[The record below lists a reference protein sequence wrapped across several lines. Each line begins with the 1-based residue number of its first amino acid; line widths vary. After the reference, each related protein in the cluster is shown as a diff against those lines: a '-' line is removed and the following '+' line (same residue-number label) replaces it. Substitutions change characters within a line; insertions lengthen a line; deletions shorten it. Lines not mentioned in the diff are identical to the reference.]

1 MSRGIETWGTGTK
14 HRNQVSI
21 AETFFVLRT
30 LTVDVRESLK
40 NSTH

>member
-1 MSRGIETWGTGTK
+1 MGHTHRGIGI
-14 HRNQVSI
+14 RSQSQN
-21 AETFFVLRT
+21 FFVLRT